1 VLFGIHGIEESTV
14 YQGILRKGKAIGRID
29 DARTILLRH
38 GGKKLGPPSQRIEAE
53 ITALCDVDRLH
64 DLIDRV
70 LDVSTWDELMA
81 SPDQQGVASML
92 SGTGGIAESSVHE
105 RIRRRG
111 KALGL
116 AEAYAEGYVGVY
128 AEVYA
133 DVFAKGYAEGFAEG
147 YTEEYAEC
155 RINQAR
161 TTLLR
166 LGAKKLGLSG
176 ERIEAE
182 IATMRDVDRLNDL
195 SDRVDDVSTW
205 DDLLAPPGP
214 PS

>member
-1 VLFGIHGIEESTV
+1 VLFGIHGIEESTA

-38 GGKKLGPPSQRIEAE
+38 GGKKLGPPS
-53 ITALCDVDRLH
+53 
-64 DLIDRV
+64 
-70 LDVSTWDELMA
+70 
-81 SPDQQGVASML
+81 
-92 SGTGGIAESSVHE
+92 
-105 RIRRRG
+105 
-111 KALGL
+111 
-116 AEAYAEGYVGVY
+116 
-128 AEVYA
+128 
-133 DVFAKGYAEGFAEG
+133 
-147 YTEEYAEC
+147 
-155 RINQAR
+155 
-161 TTLLR
+161 
-166 LGAKKLGLSG
+166 